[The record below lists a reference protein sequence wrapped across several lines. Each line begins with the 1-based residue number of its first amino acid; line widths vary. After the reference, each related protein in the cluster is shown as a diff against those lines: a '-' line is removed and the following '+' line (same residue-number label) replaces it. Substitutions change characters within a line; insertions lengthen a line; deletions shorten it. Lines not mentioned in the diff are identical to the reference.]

1 MCVQAIINSKN
12 VMKNGNDNKLKITLM
27 LLRIVFCV
35 VVFLLS
41 VFVISTMLNKGNTDM
56 TTEMSHAT
64 FPSVVFKADGMKY
77 NRMKGYITDMD
88 IYRMHDSMTP
98 VGADRKLSIE
108 IDSFDNVIQKISFQV
123 RSLSDGRLIED
134 TEVLDYIESE
144 EGMTADITLKDLMAY
159 GEEYSLCIY
168 LTTGDNKVI
177 RYYTT
182 VVRNDDTAYSEK
194 LDFSYNFSDTTFDRS
209 RGKELATYLE
219 SNEQGDNTT
228 YERVDIH
235 CSLDQICYGTLN
247 ISRISEPEAV
257 IRDIDDETAVIDII
271 FRAEVPENNR
281 KKRFMVYETYR
292 MRLGDERMYLLDYE
306 RTMDQIFDMDKGNLT
321 ENKAIL
327 GIVDR
332 NVVMSENNDGN
343 CLAFINCGRLFV
355 YNMSE
360 SKLAYVF
367 GFYDDDLADLRE
379 LDPDNGIKIFSV
391 DETGNVRFAV
401 YGYLNRGIHEGMNGI
416 SVYYYDSVRNTV
428 EEEAFIPYNGSFEF
442 LEYDISR
449 AAYANSSGEGFFY
462 LNDSFYKVDLRTG
475 STEILAEDLDSDHFC
490 ASSNGQMAAW
500 VDYYGEDRYSS
511 NLSLLNMVTGSLK
524 NISVLP
530 NEGIVPVG
538 FFGDD
543 IVYGIA
549 RREDILE
556 DLSGHTVF
564 PMYQIKICDWN
575 GNLVKEYVPQN
586 SYVTDVVRGDGM
598 YTLKLSS
605 ISGAGIMTPLP
616 DDQLLDNSTPLHGKN
631 VTELAVTDAYETI
644 TQLVLKKSVDL
655 KNLQILNPKQVIYE
669 GERSAKIDGMPVEK
683 NYFVLTY
690 NGRVKDVFSKS
701 CDAVTVADTE
711 NGTVRDNR
719 GRTVFRHTTMP
730 EKNQIMA
737 ISEEIAQAVQVSGR
751 ADTLRACIDVITSY
765 ENVPLK
771 EYPAGDNL
779 SEADIIES
787 VMEKSTALDLC
798 GCDLDSVLY
807 YTARDIPV
815 IASMADK
822 YYLIIGY
829 NKVILVIMDPM
840 NGDLERVNRGEY
852 EEYFAN
858 SGNRFY
864 TYSYYEGG
872 K

>member
-35 VVFLLS
+35 VIFLLS

-442 LEYDISR
+442 LKYDISR

-586 SYVTDVVRGDGM
+586 SYVTDVIRGDGM

-690 NGRVKDVFSKS
+690 NGRVKDIFSKS

-771 EYPAGDNL
+771 DYPAGDNL

-798 GCDLDSVLY
+798 GCNLDSVLY

-840 NGDLERVNRGEY
+840 NGDLERVNRDEY

>member
-1 MCVQAIINSKN
+1 
-12 VMKNGNDNKLKITLM
+12 MKNSNDNRMKITL
-27 LLRIVFCV
+27 LILRILFCV
-35 VVFLLS
+35 VVFLVS
-41 VFVISTMLNKGNTDM
+41 VFVTSTLMNKGNTDM

-64 FPSVVFKADGMKY
+64 FPSVVFKADGMYY

-108 IDSFDNVIQKISFQV
+108 IDSFGNVIQKISFQV

-144 EGMTADITLKDLMAY
+144 DRMTADITLKDLMAY
-159 GEEYSLCIY
+159 GEEYSLCIN
-168 LTTGDNKVI
+168 LTTGENKVI

-182 VVRNDDTAYSEK
+182 VVRNDDTDYVEK
-194 LDFSYNFSDTTFDRS
+194 LSFSYKFNDTTFDRS

-228 YERVDIH
+228 YEKVDIH

-257 IRDIDDETAVIDII
+257 IRDIDDETAVIDIS
-271 FRAEVPENNR
+271 FRTEVPENNR

-306 RTMDQIFDMDKGNLT
+306 RTMDQIFDIDPGNLT
-321 ENKAIL
+321 ENKVIL

-360 SKLAYVF
+360 NKLAYVF
-367 GFYDDDLADLRE
+367 GFYDNDLADLRE
-379 LDPDNGIKIFSV
+379 LDPDNGIKVFSV

-428 EEEAFIPYNGSFEF
+428 EEEAFIPYNGSYEF
-442 LEYDISR
+442 LEYDMSR
-449 AAYANSSGEGFFY
+449 AAYANSSGDGFFY
-462 LNDSFYKVDLRTG
+462 LNDTFYKIDLRTG
-475 STEILAEDLDSDHFC
+475 ATEILAEGLDSDHFC

-500 VDYYGEDRYSS
+500 VDYYGADRYSS
-511 NLSLLNMVTGSLK
+511 TLSLLNMVTGGLK
-524 NISVLP
+524 TISVLP

-549 RREDILE
+549 RRSDMLE
-556 DLSGHTVF
+556 DVSGHTVF
-564 PMYQIKICDWN
+564 PMYQIKICEWN
-575 GNLVKEYVPQN
+575 GNIVKEYVPQN
-586 SYVTDVVRGDGM
+586 SYVTDVIRGDGM

-631 VTELAVTDAYETI
+631 VTELVVTDAYENI

-655 KNLQILNPKQVIYE
+655 KNLQALNPRQVIYE
-669 GERSAKIDGMPVEK
+669 GERSAKIDNMSMEK
-683 NYFVLTY
+683 RYFVLTH
-690 NGRVKDVFSKS
+690 NGKVEEIFNRV
-701 CDAVTVADTE
+701 CDAVTIADAE

-737 ISEEIAQAVQVSGR
+737 ISEEMAKAVQVSGR
-751 ADTLRACIDVITSY
+751 TDTLRACIDVITSY
-765 ENVPLK
+765 ENVSVK
-771 EYPAGDNL
+771 EYPEGDNL
-779 SEADIIES
+779 SETDIIET
-787 VMEKSTALDLC
+787 VMEKSAGLDLC

-815 IASMADK
+815 IACMADK
-822 YYLIIGY
+822 YYLLIGY

-858 SGNRFY
+858 SGNRFI

>member
-1 MCVQAIINSKN
+1 MQAIINSKN

-35 VVFLLS
+35 VIFLLS

-343 CLAFINCGRLFV
+343 CLAFINCGRLFA

-511 NLSLLNMVTGSLK
+511 NMSLLNMVTGSLK

-586 SYVTDVVRGDGM
+586 SYVTDVIRGDGM

-690 NGRVKDVFSKS
+690 NGRVKDIFSKS

-829 NKVILVIMDPM
+829 NKVIIVIMDPM

>member
-1 MCVQAIINSKN
+1 
-12 VMKNGNDNKLKITLM
+12 MKNNNENKLKITL
-27 LLRIVFCV
+27 LILRILFCV
-35 VVFLLS
+35 VVFLVS
-41 VFVISTMLNKGNTDM
+41 VFVTGTLMNQGNTDM

-64 FPSVVFKADGMKY
+64 FPSVVFKVDGMRY
-77 NRMKGYITDMD
+77 NRMKGYITEMD
-88 IYRMHDSMTP
+88 IYRMHDSVTP

-108 IDSFDNVIQKISFQV
+108 VDSFGNVIQKINFQV
-123 RSLSDGRLIED
+123 RSLADGRLIED
-134 TEVLDYIESE
+134 TEVRDYIESE
-144 EGMTADITLKDLMAY
+144 GGMTADIILKDLMAY

-182 VVRNDDTAYSEK
+182 VVRNDEIAYAEK
-194 LDFSYNFSDTTFDRS
+194 LDFSYDFSDTTFDRS
-209 RGKELATYLE
+209 RGKELAKYLE

-228 YERVDIH
+228 YEKVNIH
-235 CSLDQICYGTLN
+235 CSLDQICYGTLG

-257 IRDIDDETAVIDII
+257 IRDIDDETAVIDIS
-271 FRAEVPENNR
+271 FRTELSENNR

-292 MRLGDERMYLLDYE
+292 VRSGDERMYLLDYE
-306 RTMDQIFDMDKGNLT
+306 RTMNQIFDGDQGNLT
-321 ENKAIL
+321 ENKVIL
-327 GIVDR
+327 GIVDKE
-332 NVVMSENNDGN
+332 VLMSENNDGN
-343 CLAFINCGRLFV
+343 CLAFVNCGRLFV

-367 GFYDDDLADLRE
+367 GFYDNDLADFRE
-379 LDPDNGIKIFSV
+379 LDPDNGIKVFSV

-428 EEEAFIPYNGSFEF
+428 EEEAFIPYSGSFEF
-442 LEYDISR
+442 LEYDINR

-462 LNDSFYKVDLRTG
+462 LNDSFYKINLRTG
-475 STEILAEDLDSDHFC
+475 TTEILAGNLDRDHFC

-500 VDYYGEDRYSS
+500 VDYYGEDCYAST
-511 NLSLLNMVTGSLK
+511 LSLLNMVTGSIK

-538 FFGDD
+538 FFDDD

-549 RREDILE
+549 RRSDVLE

-586 SYVTDVVRGDGM
+586 SYVTDVVRGNGM
-598 YTLKLSS
+598 YTLKLSN
-605 ISGAGIMTPLP
+605 ISGAGIMSPLP

-644 TQLVLKKSVDL
+644 TQVVLKKNVDL
-655 KNLQILNPKQVIYE
+655 KNLQMLNPKQVIYE
-669 GERSAKIDGMPVEK
+669 GERSAKIDDMPADK
-683 NYFVLTY
+683 RYFVQTC
-690 NGRVKDVFSKS
+690 NGKIEEIFNKA
-701 CDAVTVADTE
+701 CEAVTAADLA

-737 ISEEIAQAVQVSGR
+737 ISDEVAQAVQVSSR

-765 ENVPLK
+765 EKVAAM
-771 EYPAGDNL
+771 EYPADDNL
-779 SEADIIES
+779 SEADIIEN

-815 IASMADK
+815 LACMADK

-829 NKVILVIMDPM
+829 NKVIIVIMDPM

-852 EEYFAN
+852 ESYFEN
-858 SGNRFY
+858 SGNRFF

>member
-1 MCVQAIINSKN
+1 M
-12 VMKNGNDNKLKITLM
+12 MKNNNVNRMKITLL
-27 LLRIVFCV
+27 LLRIIFCV
-35 VVFLLS
+35 VVFLVS
-41 VFVISTMLNKGNTDM
+41 VFVTSALMNKGNTDM

-64 FPSVVFKADGMKY
+64 FPSVVFKADGMRY

-88 IYRMHDSMTP
+88 IYRMHDSVTA

-108 IDSFDNVIQKISFQV
+108 VDSFGNAIQKISFQV

-144 EGMTADITLKDLMAY
+144 DGMTADITLKDLMAY
-159 GEEYSLCIY
+159 GEEYSLCIF

-182 VVRNDDTAYSEK
+182 VVRNDDTAYAEK
-194 LDFSYNFSDTTFDRS
+194 LAFSYKFSDTTFDRS

-228 YERVDIH
+228 FEKVDIH

-257 IRDIDDETAVIDII
+257 IRDIDAETAVIDIS

-281 KKRFMVYETYR
+281 KMRYMVYETYR
-292 MRLGDERMYLLDYE
+292 MRLGDERMYLLDYK
-306 RTMDQIFDMDKGNLT
+306 RTMEHIFDMDTGDLT
-321 ENKAIL
+321 ENKVIL

-355 YNMSE
+355 YNMPD

-367 GFYDDDLADLRE
+367 GFYDNDMSDIRE

-401 YGYLNRGIHEGMNGI
+401 YGYINRGIHEGMNGI

-428 EEEAFIPYNGSFEF
+428 EEEAFIPYSGSFEF
-442 LEYDISR
+442 LKYDISR

-462 LNDSFYKVDLRTG
+462 LNDSFYRIDLRTG
-475 STEILAEDLDSDHFC
+475 DTDILADDLDRDHFC

-500 VDYYGEDRYSS
+500 VDTYGEDRYAS
-511 NLSLLNMVTGSLK
+511 NLSLLNMVTGSIK

-530 NEGIVPVG
+530 GEGIVPVG

-543 IVYGIA
+543 IVYGIT
-549 RREDILE
+549 RRNDMLEDI
-556 DLSGHTVF
+556 SGHMVF
-564 PMYQIKICDWN
+564 PMYQIQICEWN
-575 GNLVKEYVPQN
+575 GSIVKEYVPQN
-586 SYVTDVVRGDGM
+586 SYVTDVVRGEGM

-605 ISGAGIMTPLP
+605 ISASGTMTALP

-631 VTELAVTDAYETI
+631 VTELAVTDAYENI

-655 KNLQILNPKQVIYE
+655 KTLQLLNPKQVIYE
-669 GERSAKIDGMPVEK
+669 GERSARIDNMPVDK
-683 NYFVLTY
+683 RYFVQTY
-690 NGRVKDVFSKS
+690 NGRIEEIYSRS
-701 CDAVTVADTE
+701 CDAVTVADAE

-719 GRTVFRHTTMP
+719 GRTVFRRTTMP

-737 ISEEIAQAVQVSGR
+737 INDEAAKAVQVSTR
-751 ADTLRACIDVITSY
+751 EDTLRACIDVITSY
-765 ENVPLK
+765 ENVSVK
-771 EYPAGDNL
+771 EYPENDNL

-815 IASMADK
+815 LACMADK

-840 NGDLERVNRGEY
+840 KGDLERVNRGEY
-852 EEYFAN
+852 EGYFAN
-858 SGNRFY
+858 SGNRFF

>member
-1 MCVQAIINSKN
+1 
-12 VMKNGNDNKLKITLM
+12 MKNNNDNKLKITL
-27 LLRIVFCV
+27 LVLRILFCV
-35 VVFLLS
+35 VIFIVSAFITS
-41 VFVISTMLNKGNTDM
+41 VLMNKGNTDM

-64 FPSVVFKADGMKY
+64 FPSVTLKIDGMNY
-77 NRMKGYITDMD
+77 NRMKGYITEMD

-108 IDSFDNVIQKISFQV
+108 IDDFGNVIQKISFQV

-144 EGMTADITLKDLMAY
+144 DSMSADITLKDLMAY
-159 GEEYSLCIY
+159 GEEYSLCIN
-168 LTTGDNKVI
+168 LTTGENKVI

-182 VVRNDDTAYSEK
+182 IVRSDDLACGEK
-194 LDFSYNFSDTTFDRS
+194 LAFAYNFSDTTFDRS
-209 RGKELATYLE
+209 RGGELAKYLE

-228 YERVDIH
+228 LEKVDIH

-257 IRDIDDETAVIDII
+257 IRDIDDETAVIDIR

-306 RTMDQIFDMDKGNLT
+306 RTMDQIFDMDTANLT
-321 ENKAIL
+321 ENKVIL

-360 SKLAYVF
+360 DKLAYVF
-367 GFYDDDLADLRE
+367 GFYDNDLSDLRE
-379 LDPDNGIKIFSV
+379 LDPDNGIKVFSV

-416 SVYYYDSVRNTV
+416 SVYYYDSVHNTV
-428 EEEAFIPYNGSFEF
+428 EEEAFIPYDGSYEF
-442 LEYDISR
+442 LKHDIGR
-449 AAYANSSGEGFFY
+449 AAYANSSGKGFFY
-462 LNDSFYKVDLRTG
+462 LNDSFYMIDLKSG
-475 STEILAEDLDSDHFC
+475 DTEILAENLDMERFC

-500 VDYYGEDRYSS
+500 VDYYGKDSYASTM
-511 NLSLLNMVTGSLK
+511 SLLNMVTGSLK

-530 NEGIVPVG
+530 DEGIVPVG

-549 RREDILE
+549 RRSDMLE
-556 DLSGHTVF
+556 DMSGHTVF

-575 GNLVKEYVPQN
+575 GNLMKEYVPAN

-605 ISGAGIMTPLP
+605 ISGAGVMTPLP

-631 VTELAVTDAYETI
+631 IAELAVTDAYETI

-655 KNLQILNPKQVIYE
+655 KSLQVLNPRQVIYE
-669 GERSAKIDGMPVEK
+669 GERSTKIDNIAPERK
-683 NYFVLTY
+683 YFVLTS
-690 NGRVKDVFSKS
+690 NGRVEEIYSRA
-701 CDAVTVADTE
+701 CDAVAVADVE

-737 ISEEIAQAVQVSGR
+737 ISEEVAQAVQVSNR
-751 ADTLRACIDVITSY
+751 SETLRACIDVITSF
-765 ENVPLK
+765 ENVSVK
-771 EYPAGDNL
+771 EYPESDNL
-779 SEADIIES
+779 EETDIIEA
-787 VMEKSTALDLC
+787 VMEKATGLDLC
-798 GCDLDSVLY
+798 GCELDSVLY

-815 IASMADK
+815 IACMSDK

-829 NKVILVIMDPM
+829 NKTIIVIMDPM

-858 SGNRFY
+858 SGNRFI

>member
-1 MCVQAIINSKN
+1 
-12 VMKNGNDNKLKITLM
+12 M
-27 LLRIVFCV
+27 LLRILFCV
-35 VVFLLS
+35 VVFLVS
-41 VFVISTMLNKGNTDM
+41 VFVTSALMNKGNTDM

-64 FPSVVFKADGMKY
+64 FPSVVFKADGMRY

-88 IYRMHDSMTP
+88 IYRMHDSMSP

-108 IDSFDNVIQKISFQV
+108 VDSFGNVIQKISFQV

-144 EGMTADITLKDLMAY
+144 DGMTADITLKDLMAY
-159 GEEYSLCIY
+159 GEEYSLCIF

-182 VVRNDDTAYSEK
+182 VVRNDDTAFAEK
-194 LDFSYNFSDTTFDRS
+194 LAFSYKFSDTTFDRS

-228 YERVDIH
+228 LEKVDIH

-257 IRDIDDETAVIDII
+257 IRDIDAETAVIDIS

-281 KKRFMVYETYR
+281 KMRYMVYETYR
-292 MRLGDERMYLLDYE
+292 MRLGDERMYLLDYK
-306 RTMDQIFDMDKGNLT
+306 RTMEHVFDMDTGDLT
-321 ENKAIL
+321 ENKVIL

-355 YNMSE
+355 YNMLD

-367 GFYDDDLADLRE
+367 GFYDNDMSDIRE

-401 YGYLNRGIHEGMNGI
+401 YGYINRGIHEGMNGI

-428 EEEAFIPYNGSFEF
+428 EEEAFIPYSGSFEF
-442 LEYDISR
+442 LKYDISR

-462 LNDSFYKVDLRTG
+462 LNDSFYRIDLRTG
-475 STEILAEDLDSDHFC
+475 DTDILTDDLDRDHFC
-490 ASSNGQMAAW
+490 ASLNGQMAAW
-500 VDYYGEDRYSS
+500 VDTYDEERYAS
-511 NLSLLNMVTGSLK
+511 NLSLLNMVTGSIK

-530 NEGIVPVG
+530 DEGIVPVG

-543 IVYGIA
+543 IVYGIT
-549 RREDILE
+549 RRNDMLEDI
-556 DLSGHTVF
+556 SGHMVF
-564 PMYQIKICDWN
+564 PMYQIQICEWN
-575 GNLVKEYVPQN
+575 GSIVKEYVPQN
-586 SYVTDVVRGDGM
+586 SYVTDVVRGEGM

-605 ISGAGIMTPLP
+605 ISASGTMTALP

-631 VTELAVTDAYETI
+631 VTELAVTDAYENI

-655 KNLQILNPKQVIYE
+655 KTLQLLNPKQVIYE
-669 GERSAKIDGMPVEK
+669 GERNARIDNMPVDK
-683 NYFVLTY
+683 RYFVQTY
-690 NGRVKDVFSKS
+690 NGRIEEIYSRS
-701 CDAVTVADTE
+701 CDAVTVADAE

-719 GRTVFRHTTMP
+719 GRTVFRRTTMP

-737 ISEEIAQAVQVSGR
+737 INDEAAKAVQVSTR
-751 ADTLRACIDVITSY
+751 EDTLRACIDVITSY
-765 ENVPLK
+765 ENVSVK
-771 EYPAGDNL
+771 EYPENDNL

-815 IASMADK
+815 LACMADK

-852 EEYFAN
+852 EGYFAN
-858 SGNRFY
+858 SGNRFF

>member
-1 MCVQAIINSKN
+1 MQAIINSKN

-35 VVFLLS
+35 VIFLLS

-123 RSLSDGRLIED
+123 RSVSDGRLIED

>member
-1 MCVQAIINSKN
+1 MHLI
-12 VMKNGNDNKLKITLM
+12 MKNSNDNRMKITL
-27 LLRIVFCV
+27 LILRILFCV
-35 VVFLLS
+35 VVFLVS
-41 VFVISTMLNKGNTDM
+41 VFVTSTLMNKGNTDM

-64 FPSVVFKADGMKY
+64 FPSVVFISDGMRY
-77 NRMKGYITDMD
+77 NRMKGYITEMD
-88 IYRMHDSMTP
+88 IYRMHDSTTA

-108 IDSFDNVIQKISFQV
+108 IDSFGNAIQKVSFQV

-144 EGMTADITLKDLMAY
+144 DGMTADITLKDLMAY
-159 GEEYSLCIY
+159 GEEYSLCIF

-182 VVRNDDTAYSEK
+182 VVRNDDTAYAEK
-194 LDFSYNFSDTTFDRS
+194 LAFSYNFSDTTFDRS

-228 YERVDIH
+228 YEKVDIH

-257 IRDIDDETAVIDII
+257 IRDIDDETAVIDIS

-306 RTMDQIFDMDKGNLT
+306 RTMDQIFDIDPGNLT
-321 ENKAIL
+321 ENKVIL

-360 SKLAYVF
+360 NKLAYVF
-367 GFYDDDLADLRE
+367 GFYDNDLADLRE
-379 LDPDNGIKIFSV
+379 LDPDNGIKVFSV

-428 EEEAFIPYNGSFEF
+428 EEEAFIPYNGSYEF

-449 AAYANSSGEGFFY
+449 AAYANPSGEGFFY
-462 LNDSFYKVDLRTG
+462 LNDSFYKIDLKTG
-475 STEILAEDLDSDHFC
+475 ATETLAEGLDSDHFC

-500 VDYYGEDRYSS
+500 VDSYGEDRYAST
-511 NLSLLNMVTGSLK
+511 LSLLNMVTGGLK

-549 RREDILE
+549 RRSDMLEDI
-556 DLSGHTVF
+556 SGHTVF

-586 SYVTDVVRGDGM
+586 SYVTDVIRGDGM

-605 ISGAGIMTPLP
+605 ISGAGIMTSLP

-631 VTELAVTDAYETI
+631 VTELVVTDAYENI

-655 KNLQILNPKQVIYE
+655 KNLQTLNPKQVIYE
-669 GERSAKIDGMPVEK
+669 GERSAKIDNMPMDK
-683 NYFVLTY
+683 RYFVLTQ
-690 NGRVKDVFSKS
+690 NGRVEEIFNRS
-701 CDAVTVADTE
+701 CDAVIVADAE

-737 ISEEIAQAVQVSGR
+737 ISEEVAQAVQVSGR
-751 ADTLRACIDVITSY
+751 TDTLRACIDVITSY
-765 ENVPLK
+765 ENVSVK
-771 EYPAGDNL
+771 EYPESDNL
-779 SEADIIES
+779 SEADIIEA

-798 GCDLDSVLY
+798 GCDLDSALY

-815 IASMADK
+815 LVCMADK

-858 SGNRFY
+858 SGNRFI

>member
-1 MCVQAIINSKN
+1 
-12 VMKNGNDNKLKITLM
+12 MKNGNDNKLKITLM

-35 VVFLLS
+35 VIFLLS

-367 GFYDDDLADLRE
+367 GFYDDNLADLRE

-598 YTLKLSS
+598 YTLKLSA

-690 NGRVKDVFSKS
+690 NGRVKDIFSKS

-765 ENVPLK
+765 ENVPLTD
-771 EYPAGDNL
+771 YPAGDNL

>member
-1 MCVQAIINSKN
+1 MYEF
-12 VMKNGNDNKLKITLM
+12 MKNSNDKRMKITL
-27 LLRIVFCV
+27 LILRILFCV
-35 VVFLLS
+35 FVFIVS
-41 VFVISTMLNKGNTDM
+41 VFVTSTLMNKGNTDM

-64 FPSVVFKADGMKY
+64 FPSVVFKTEGLRY
-77 NRMKGYITDMD
+77 NRMKGYITEMD

-108 IDSFDNVIQKISFQV
+108 VESFGNAIQKISFQV

-134 TEVLDYIESE
+134 TEVLNYIESE
-144 EGMTADITLKDLMAY
+144 DGMSADLVLKDLMAY
-159 GEEYSLCIY
+159 GEEYSLCIF

-182 VVRNDDTAYSEK
+182 VVRNDETDCAEK
-194 LDFSYNFSDTTFDRS
+194 LGFSYRFNDTTFDRS

-228 YERVDIH
+228 YEKVDIH
-235 CSLDQICYGTLN
+235 CSLDQICYGTLS

-257 IRDIDDETAVIDII
+257 IRDIDDETAVIDIS

-281 KKRFMVYETYR
+281 KKRYMVYETYR

-306 RTMDQIFDMDKGNLT
+306 RTMNQIFDTDTGNLT
-321 ENKAIL
+321 DNKVIL

-367 GFYDDDLADLRE
+367 GFYDNDLADLRE
-379 LDPDNGIKIFSV
+379 LDPDNGIKVFSV
-391 DETGNVRFAV
+391 EETGNVRFAV

-416 SVYYYDSVRNTV
+416 SIYYYDSVRNTV

-462 LNDSFYKVDLRTG
+462 LNDSFYKIDLRTG
-475 STEILAEDLDSDHFC
+475 TTEVMADDLDSDHFC

-500 VDYYGEDRYSS
+500 VEYYGEDRYAS
-511 NLSLLNMVTGSLK
+511 NLSLLNMVTGSIK

-530 NEGIVPVG
+530 DEGIVPVG

-549 RREDILE
+549 RRNDMLE
-556 DLSGHTVF
+556 DVSGHTVF
-564 PMYQIKICDWN
+564 PMYQIRICDWN
-575 GNLVKEYVPQN
+575 GNVVKDYAPKN
-586 SYVTDVVRGDGM
+586 SYVTNVIRGDGM

-605 ISGAGIMTPLP
+605 ISPSGLMTALP

-631 VTELAVTDAYETI
+631 VTELVVTDAYETI
-644 TQLVLKKSVDL
+644 TQVVLKKNVDL
-655 KNLQILNPKQVIYE
+655 KNLQMLNPKQVIYE
-669 GERSAKIDGMPVEK
+669 GERSAKIDGMPAEK
-683 NYFVLTY
+683 RYFVLTQD
-690 NGRVKDVFSKS
+690 GRVKEIFNKAY
-701 CDAVTVADTE
+701 DAVNVADAE
-711 NGTVRDNR
+711 NGTVRDYR

-737 ISEEIAQAVQVSGR
+737 ISDEAAQAVQVSSR
-751 ADTLRACIDVITSY
+751 DETLRACIDVITSY
-765 ENVPLK
+765 EKVSVK
-771 EYPAGDNL
+771 EYPEGDNI
-779 SEADIIES
+779 SEADIIET
-787 VMEKSTALDLC
+787 VMEKSTALDLS

-815 IASMADK
+815 LARMADK

-829 NKVILVIMDPM
+829 NKVIIVIMDPM

-858 SGNRFY
+858 SGNRFI